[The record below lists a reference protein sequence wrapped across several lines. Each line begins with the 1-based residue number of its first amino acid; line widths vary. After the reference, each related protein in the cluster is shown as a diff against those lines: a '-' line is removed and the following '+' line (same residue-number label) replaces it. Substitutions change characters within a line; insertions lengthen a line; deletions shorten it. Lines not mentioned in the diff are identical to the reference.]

1 MVIGWVQ
8 RKLEGVDES
17 AWPLVE
23 AAQRKVQ
30 LPCLLVPQPSHAV
43 LAGELANALLPSTF
57 GELPWEIKQAIQMHD
72 TGWASSDAQ
81 QIQRL
86 RGPQGNSLA
95 PVSFVDIPPA
105 EMIDAWT
112 ASIDAVE
119 ALSTEGALVVSRHFT
134 LLARPDPAHQRFV
147 KAEQARR
154 QRLAGGVPSEA
165 DLLRWTA
172 ALGFCDLLSL
182 YLLTGLNRE
191 VDVPLAH
198 PASPQAATAAR
209 VKLSFA
215 GRTLRFTPATL
226 QAGSN
231 LSIQALKHPIPAQ
244 GARAE
249 TLAWEV
255 E

>member
-8 RKLEGVDES
+8 RKLEVEDES

-23 AAQRKVQ
+23 ASQRKVQ

-43 LAGELANALLPSTF
+43 LAGELTNALLPSAF
-57 GELPWEIKQAIQMHD
+57 GELPREIKQAIQMHD

-119 ALSTEGALVVSRHFT
+119 ALSREGALVVSRHFT

-154 QRLAGGVPSEA
+154 QRLAGSVSSEA
-165 DLLRWTA
+165 DLVSWTA
-172 ALGFCDLLSL
+172 ALGFCDLISL
-182 YLLTGLNRE
+182 YLLTGLKRE

-198 PASPQAATAAR
+198 PASPQSATAPR
-209 VKLSFA
+209 VKLSFS
-215 GRTLRFTPATL
+215 GRILRFTPATL
-226 QAGSN
+226 RAGSS
-231 LSIQALKHPIPAQ
+231 LTIQALKHPIPAQ